1 MVKEKENINKLKS
14 SETFSFREIINGDI
28 FAREQLMKNLWY
40 ILFVVFLTVIY
51 IYNKYQTENVL
62 QYSKAEIL
70 SYVDDDIEA
79 YPGWLEAIQNVFQS
93 DESVALVGGNN
104 IPNYENTPPKW
115 LKILWNKPFLNGNA
129 VSA

>member
-14 SETFSFREIINGDI
+14 SGTFSFHEIINGDI

-62 QYSKAEIL
+62 IDIIETQKEVKELRAYSVSNANELMSL
-70 SYVDDDIEA
+70 SKESEVIRLVQKNKLDIKE
-79 YPGWLEAIQNVFQS
+79 LKK
-93 DESVALVGGNN
+93 
-104 IPNYENTPPKW
+104 PPE
-115 LKILWNKPFLNGNA
+115 KIIVK
-129 VSA
+129 VKE

>member
-1 MVKEKENINKLKS
+1 MSEEKENINKLRS

-62 QYSKAEIL
+62 IDIIETQKEVKELRAYSVSNANELMSL
-70 SYVDDDIEA
+70 SKESEVIRLVQKNKLDIKE
-79 YPGWLEAIQNVFQS
+79 LKK
-93 DESVALVGGNN
+93 
-104 IPNYENTPPKW
+104 PPE
-115 LKILWNKPFLNGNA
+115 KIIVK
-129 VSA
+129 VKK